1 MPVVRD
7 LRDFDCNS
15 GGRLERWV
23 FNHRPM
29 VLLLC
34 ALLSLF
40 LGMHA
45 LRLDGNGSFE
55 RMIPRSHPYIQNF
68 LAHVNDLR
76 NLGNTVAIAVEN
88 TDGDIYDAEYLEV
101 LRKLT
106 DEIML
111 TKGVYRGYVKSLWL
125 PAVRWTDVV
134 EQGYVGGPVMPDD
147 FDASPA
153 KMEQL
158 RSNVARARLIGTLV
172 SADLKSSLVIVP
184 LLENDPE
191 TLEPLD
197 YGALSEVLEHRI
209 RSLQTPHTRI
219 HIIGFA
225 KLIGDLIE
233 GLGKVLSFFA
243 ISAAIATFV
252 IWLYTRCIRSTAL
265 LISVAMLGVVWMLGL
280 IQLLGYSLDPY
291 SILVPFLIFA
301 IGASHGAQK
310 MNGIMQ
316 DIGRGTHRYIA
327 ARYTFRRLFLA
338 GLTALITN
346 VVGFAVLMVVD
357 IPVIRE
363 LALATSIGVSVLIV
377 TKLILIPVALSYIGV
392 SPKAAQRMVERDRRE
407 SLGQGSAGLRFVQ
420 KFTQRNWAIAAIAV
434 TAVVFVASLVISRD
448 LQIGDL
454 DEGAPELWPKSRYN
468 LDADF
473 VSRNFGLSVDQ
484 FAVIVVTE
492 PDGAQKHEVMLE
504 MQRLSWLLQNTEGVR
519 GVMSVAD
526 ILPYVNS
533 AQFETNPK
541 WTTVHRSPITRA
553 GVNAIWSLSQDF
565 INADMSVMPVIAF
578 LSDHKAQ
585 TLSRLLKVV
594 EDFAREH
601 DSDTLKFLPVAGSAG
616 IAAVTNIV
624 VEKAHYQMLA
634 LLYTAVALLCFIT
647 FRSWRATLVA
657 LIPLMITSVI
667 CEALMVKLGMGIK
680 VATLPV
686 HALGVGVGVDYAL
699 YLLSIQLGLQR
710 AGASLSE
717 AYAGATRFTGKIV
730 ALIGFTMAV
739 GVVTWAFSPIK
750 FQADMGILLTF
761 MLIWN
766 MLGALVLIPA
776 LSHFLLPSAIS
787 RTSGVLPKE
796 ASGHVA
802 PSPSSTL
809 SRSEPQILAVK

>member
-1 MPVVRD
+1 MPVIRE

-29 VLLLC
+29 VLLFC

-68 LAHVNDLR
+68 LAHINDLR

-88 TDGDIYDAEYLEV
+88 TNGDIYDAEYLEV

-134 EQGYVGGPVMPDD
+134 EQGYAGGPVMPDD
-147 FDASPA
+147 FNASPE
-153 KMEQL
+153 KMEEL
-158 RSNVARARLIGTLV
+158 RNNVARARLIGTLV
-172 SADLKSSLVIVP
+172 SPDLKSSLVIVP

-197 YGALSEVLEHRI
+197 YGAFSQVLEQRI

-233 GLGKVLSFFA
+233 GLSKVLSFFA
-243 ISAAIATFV
+243 ISAAIATLI

-265 LISVAMLGVVWMLGL
+265 LISVAMLGVIWMLGL

-316 DIGRGTHRYIA
+316 DIGRGTHKYVA

-392 SPKAAQRMVERDRRE
+392 SPKAAQRMLERDQRE
-407 SLGQGSAGLRFVQ
+407 ALGQGSAGLRFVQ
-420 KFTQRNWAIAAIAV
+420 KFTQRNWAIAAIAG

-473 VSRNFGLSVDQ
+473 VSKNFGLSVDQ

-504 MQRLSWLLQNTEGVR
+504 MQRLSWVLQNTEGVR

-553 GVNAIWSLSQDF
+553 GVNVIWSLSQDF

-601 DSDTLKFLPVAGSAG
+601 DSETLKFLPVAGSAG

-624 VEKAHYQMLA
+624 VEQAHYQMLA
-634 LLYTAVALLCFIT
+634 LLYAAVALLCFIT
-647 FRSWRATLVA
+647 FRSWRATVVA
-657 LIPLMITSVI
+657 LIPLLITSVI
-667 CEALMVKLGMGIK
+667 CEALMVKLNMGIK

-776 LSHFLLPSAIS
+776 LSHFLLPTVSS
-787 RTSGVLPKE
+787 R
-796 ASGHVA
+796 ASGSAAQGRPLATEPLRSTA
-802 PSPSSTL
+802 PPGPDTPLLIS
-809 SRSEPQILAVK
+809 K